1 MLRRACRSCPGASV
15 IPFCDL
21 VKMATM
27 GFSVE
32 SMIRGYHEYQ
42 SIWENPSIGES
53 LICER
58 EIGNC
63 YDTHAVAYGPL
74 LPFLL
79 STEASITSATRSFA
93 EAIAPGE
100 IDELNDP
107 VGSGKTLAEGR
118 DLLLTRLKYFRIDM
132 TNHSVVS
139 SFGLGTHVF
148 AHEMILKFGGQKL
161 WRIDTD
167 SPNSPKFSSVRYIIV
182 VYMDRCM

>member
-1 MLRRACRSCPGASV
+1 M

-21 VKMATM
+21 AKMATM

-79 STEASITSATRSFA
+79 STETSITSATRSFA
-93 EAIAPGE
+93 EAITPGE

-118 DLLLTRLKYFRIDM
+118 DLLSTCLKYFRFDM

-139 SFGLGTHVF
+139 SLGLGKNRHDKSLSGQQPRTRYTRVRSRDD
-148 AHEMILKFGGQKL
+148 LKIWWSKSL
-161 WRIDTD
+161 A
-167 SPNSPKFSSVRYIIV
+167 N
-182 VYMDRCM
+182 

>member
-1 MLRRACRSCPGASV
+1 MAIMNIKVFGR
-15 IPFCDL
+15 IP
-21 VKMATM
+21 A
-27 GFSVE
+27 
-32 SMIRGYHEYQ
+32 
-42 SIWENPSIGES
+42 SIGES

-93 EAIAPGE
+93 EVITPGE
-100 IDELNDP
+100 IDALNDP

-118 DLLLTRLKYFRIDM
+118 DLLSTCLKYFRFDM

-139 SFGLGTHVF
+139 SLGLGKNRHDKVTQWS
-148 AHEMILKFGGQKL
+148 AAS
-161 WRIDTD
+161 D
-167 SPNSPKFSSVRYIIV
+167 SVHTCSLTR
-182 VYMDRCM
+182 